1 MEEGAFTLPKRAGA
15 PPETSK
21 PDPSLRT
28 PHSQLSQ
35 NAPADM
41 QEALLERALA
51 LEGVHQAE
59 SLVSVPGARAFVL
72 AEALAGGPAE
82 AFQRGREFAH
92 LHPPRDGSLHM
103 TLPPAVAEE
112 VYGKGWGEPHPV
124 SGTPMVYGPR
134 DEEELEVIWR
144 LVQASYRFARG
155 GQ

>member
-1 MEEGAFTLPKRAGA
+1 MGESAFTLPNRSGP

-21 PDPSLRT
+21 PDPALRS

-35 NAPADM
+35 NAPADT
-41 QEALLERALA
+41 QEALLERALS
-51 LEGVHQAE
+51 LDGVHEAE

-72 AEALAGGPAE
+72 AEPLAGGPGD
-82 AFQRGREFAH
+82 AFQAGREFAH

-103 TLPPAVAEE
+103 TLPPMVAEG
-112 VYGKGWGEPHPV
+112 VYTKGWGEPHPV

-144 LVQASYRFARG
+144 LVQASYQFARG
-155 GQ
+155 RG